1 MSATPYE
8 ARPFSP
14 LSLRPP
20 KEDPGS
26 VALVDVLHGEEVARA
41 RVFFRVVVVI
51 ALVTGGF
58 IPALSGER
66 WLRITSALLCLA
78 GAAIAMVGLVILR
91 KPERYTHAVV
101 SALGAGCG
109 AIAVAVIYYIGPFS
123 AGAMVLTLGVY
134 FFGTSHSRVGARVTY
149 GTIALAYLA
158 SSGGVAAGV
167 LADRA
172 LFSTSGAESFT
183 RWFQVLMSQV
193 ILALTFYLARSS
205 RRATEGAIDR
215 VNRATV
221 QIQQRDAMLDEAR
234 GELARAMRPGEGR
247 YTGQLLDE
255 YKVGELIGRG
265 AMGEVYKGIDRMRT
279 PVAIKLLHPEMLEDP
294 ARVQRFIREAEA
306 ASAVN
311 SPHVPRIF
319 GSGSVGEN
327 PYLVMELL
335 DGHDLGWHL
344 RRTGKL
350 ELELVVDMCEQV
362 ARALADVRTAGV
374 VHRDL
379 KPANL
384 FLTDS
389 LPRTW
394 KVLDFGLSKILW
406 ESGSL
411 TRDSAVGTP
420 AYMAPEQVRGPK
432 VDHKTDLYALAA
444 IAYRSITGIPP
455 FAGDQVAHVLYRVVY
470 QQPPCPGQL
479 VRVPVDVELVL
490 AIGMAKKSE
499 DRFEKVEDFAA
510 AMRAAAQGALDDDLR
525 ARGWSVVKAAP
536 WGATLKPSAAA

>member
-1 MSATPYE
+1 VSATPYE